1 MGLKIFL
8 KRLGGGAMIVTAATQ
23 RPKRKET
30 RKGKGPVQSAMMT
43 NISGKLNLLPIII
56 FDTGRGA

>member
-1 MGLKIFL
+1 
-8 KRLGGGAMIVTAATQ
+8 MIVTAATQ

-43 NISGKLNLLPIII
+43 NISGKLNLLPIIT